1 MDYGNLAS
9 KKQEEERIKH
19 GLVKRAKD
27 QEWIKAR
34 VDAWKLQGTCY
45 VSSIDSLPSLGC
57 VNSC

>member
-19 GLVKRAKD
+19 DLVKRAKD

-34 VDAWKLQGTCY
+34 VDAWKLQRTC
-45 VSSIDSLPSLGC
+45 
-57 VNSC
+57 